1 VNGWIR
7 RWQRNMA
14 VGRRQR
20 VAADVGRAAGW
31 MTVLVMEARQAGA
44 EIPIEITRA
53 VTAWR
58 VWAEILTAW
67 AEETGR

>member
-1 VNGWIR
+1 MTGWIR

-20 VAADVGRAAGW
+20 VAADVDRAAGW
-31 MTVLVMEARQAGA
+31 LTVLVTEARREGA

-53 VTAWR
+53 VVAWR
-58 VWAEILTAW
+58 VWAEVLTAW